1 MKQQIHRI
9 FEETGCVSQDALI
22 RYRDNKLNDEEKHEV
37 ERHFVDC
44 ELCTDALEGLSIGV
58 SAAYLDEV
66 REEVM
71 ERITGKPG
79 ATSFSSSARWLVAA
93 AISAVVIMSIYTYL
107 EFEKVEDDNVA
118 LHEKNFE
125 EEAPASTVNESLE
138 QPVALT
144 ESGSEPSSE
153 TRENPVL
160 IGDKSMQ
167 ARQPSAPAITMVEE
181 EETETYEEDAVTE
194 VIDGESMF
202 SDATEV
208 EIAPSVAKKESV
220 TRLSL
225 DSNKLLYSSSG
236 QNLASNPTVNNITY
250 LNNYKVFNAP
260 ELDKDESIKDTDLK
274 SLSPRYENKSAAK
287 TAEAPPV
294 ERIELSY
301 QEALEL
307 ALVDYDN
314 KRYAKALDRL
324 NVIANTRPD
333 DLNVGFYSGMSNY
346 NMANF
351 SEALKALEPITND
364 KSGVF
369 NEEAY
374 YYAALCYYKT
384 GRTKKGIRMLNDI
397 VNSGGFYADDARVF
411 IETNR

>member
-9 FEETGCVSQDALI
+9 FEETGCVRQDALI
-22 RYRDNKLNDEEKHEV
+22 RYRDNVLSDEEKHDV
-37 ERHFVDC
+37 ERHLVDC
-44 ELCTDALEGLSIGV
+44 ELCTDALEGLAMGV
-58 SAAYLDEV
+58 SAAYLDDV
-66 REEVM
+66 RGEILEGVS
-71 ERITGKPG
+71 GKPG
-79 ATSFSSSARWLVAA
+79 AASFSSSARWLVAA
-93 AISAVVIMSIYTYL
+93 AVSAVVFMSIYTFL
-107 EFEKVEDDNVA
+107 EFEKVEDDSVA
-118 LHEKNFE
+118 LHE
-125 EEAPASTVNESLE
+125 EASDEDVSSSAVNEPIEKPVESTVSV
-138 QPVALT
+138 P
-144 ESGSEPSSE
+144 EPSGE
-153 TRENPVL
+153 IREKDLMTGNEPVPVR
-160 IGDKSMQ
+160 K
-167 ARQPSAPAITMVEE
+167 PSAPAITIVEE
-181 EETETYEEDAVTE
+181 EEARSYEEDAAPDPIE
-194 VIDGESMF
+194 DESMF
-202 SDATEV
+202 SHAAV
-208 EIAPSVAKKESV
+208 AEIEPPVAKKESL

-225 DSNKLLYSSSG
+225 DSNKLQNSSSG
-236 QNLASNPTVNNITY
+236 QNLAESPAINNITY

-260 ELDKDESIKDTDLK
+260 DLEENEGIKDTELK
-274 SLSPRYENKSAAK
+274 SVSPRYENKSAAR
-287 TAEAPPV
+287 TADAPAV
-294 ERIELSY
+294 ERKELTY
-301 QEALEL
+301 QQALEL

-324 NVIANTRPD
+324 NTIANTRPD